1 MNGEG
6 EDASKVIHVKFIKK
20 LDAPFK
26 VLVTSFVIPSSVTRL
41 GLSSIVNSLLTLE
54 KPELFDFLIDGELI
68 RMSLE
73 QFLDAKGI
81 SGVDTAESGD
91 TTTRLDAYKILR
103 GHKASVESV
112 TAQKY
117 GSNV

>member
-41 GLSSIVNSLLTLE
+41 GLSSIVNSLLTLGT
-54 KPELFDFLIDGELI
+54 LLS
-68 RMSLE
+68 RSLPC
-73 QFLDAKGI
+73 
-81 SGVDTAESGD
+81 
-91 TTTRLDAYKILR
+91 
-103 GHKASVESV
+103 
-112 TAQKY
+112 
-117 GSNV
+117 